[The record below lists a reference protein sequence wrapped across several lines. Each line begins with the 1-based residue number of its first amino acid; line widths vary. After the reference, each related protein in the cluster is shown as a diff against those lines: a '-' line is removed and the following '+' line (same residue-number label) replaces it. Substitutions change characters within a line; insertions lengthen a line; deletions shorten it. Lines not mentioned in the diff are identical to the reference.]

1 MDTACS
7 FLKHEYYEISAWA
20 LESASADKPSQFYPF
35 ADSQKEI
42 RTLGE
47 GMEQSERRGEGVDHR
62 GCRAHGPHDAEHHVR
77 G

>member
-35 ADSQKEI
+35 ADSQKNSQKVN
-42 RTLGE
+42 G
-47 GMEQSERRGEGVDHR
+47 S
-62 GCRAHGPHDAEHHVR
+62 
-77 G
+77 